1 MNIVF
6 KQFGIVATLMGMS
19 LPIFAQNEVI
29 GMPKNAAERARV
41 LEDKKTTLPREMN
54 GVGIEEKLGQKVDLN
69 LSFVGE
75 GGKLHRL
82 ADYFASYV
90 ERDVRQMLKL
100 VYAGS
105 QPQVRDAADVC
116 PWLEWPEQALKL
128 LRK

>member
-75 GGKLHRL
+75 GGKTLRVVNPL
-82 ADYFASYV
+82 ATWSP
-90 ERDVRQMLKL
+90 ERTDTPTCEVDIK
-100 VYAGS
+100 
-105 QPQVRDAADVC
+105 
-116 PWLEWPEQALKL
+116 
-128 LRK
+128 